1 MTPETLDI
9 TEAERLLA
17 RAKDYADSP
26 CIDDRMAACEALR
39 DLEIWAEATN
49 RWLHDTTM
57 EVAV

>member
-1 MTPETLDI
+1 
-9 TEAERLLA
+9 
-17 RAKDYADSP
+17 
-26 CIDDRMAACEALR
+26 MAACEALR